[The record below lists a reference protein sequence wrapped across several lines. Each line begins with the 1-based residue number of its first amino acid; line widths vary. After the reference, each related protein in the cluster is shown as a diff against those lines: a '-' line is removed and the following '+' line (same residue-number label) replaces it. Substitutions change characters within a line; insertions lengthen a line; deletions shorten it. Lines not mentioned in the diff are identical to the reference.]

1 VPRART
7 GSSPVRRDWIRKVDT
22 VTSGSAL
29 DLTRQAR
36 TSESF
41 TRASFRRIVRQPTA
55 VAGAAVL
62 LILVLAA
69 IFAPVLTSHD
79 PAGLSPLDARQP
91 PSSRFLLGTD
101 HFGRD
106 QLTRILFGGR
116 LSLRIGLIAV
126 AIGASVGITIG
137 AVAGYAGGWTDEL
150 ITRFLDIM
158 LAFPG
163 ILLAV
168 AVVAVLGPN
177 LTNLMIA
184 VGVGT
189 IPGFARLTRGQVL
202 AAREFDYV
210 LAARCIGATHRRV
223 LARHILPNI
232 AAPVVV
238 FATLAIAG
246 AILAGASLNYLGFGT
261 QPPTPEWGLM
271 LSEARHE
278 IRRAWWLATVP
289 GVMIMIT
296 VISINLVGDGLRD
309 AFDPW
314 LRQK

>member
-1 VPRART
+1 LSQGAATLDVSQRT
-7 GSSPVRRDWIRKVDT
+7 R
-22 VTSGSAL
+22 SG
-29 DLTRQAR
+29 
-36 TSESF
+36 ESL
-41 TRASFRRIVRQPTA
+41 TRASFHRILKQPPA
-55 VAGAAVL
+55 LIGGIILIL
-62 LILVLAA
+62 LIFASIA
-69 IFAPVLTSHD
+69 APVLTPFD
-79 PAGLSPLDARQP
+79 PVQLMPAN
-91 PSSRFLLGTD
+91 SRLAPNSEHLLGTD
-101 HFGRD
+101 QFGRD
-106 QLTRILFGGR
+106 QLTRILYGGR

-126 AIGASVGITIG
+126 AIGGSVGITIG
-137 AVAGYAGGWTDEL
+137 AIAGYAGGWTDEV
-150 ITRFLDIM
+150 ITRLIDVM

-168 AVVAVLGPN
+168 AVVAVLGPS

-184 VGVGT
+184 VGIGS

-210 LAARCIGATHRRV
+210 LAARCLGATHGRIV
-223 LARHILPNI
+223 WRHILPNI

-238 FATLAIAG
+238 FATLAIAS
-246 AILAGASLNYLGFGT
+246 AILAGASLNYLGFGA

-278 IRRAWWLATVP
+278 IRRAWWLATFP

-296 VISINLVGDGLRD
+296 VISINLLGDGLRD

-314 LRQK
+314 QRGR